1 MQTEAKRKFLID
13 IAFFVVV
20 VAIIY
25 ILFKFLSVYL
35 LPFVIGIAVSFIVQ
49 KPVKAIN
56 KKTRIPKG
64 PITVFFVIFTYFAIV
79 AVLTFVCFLLY
90 QWLANIVKL
99 LPSIIPTITSIL
111 SDFNASLSEK
121 LTSTPD
127 ELVTF
132 INNLPSTLIGNLT
145 KFITNLLS
153 TIAKS
158 AATGAPKLL
167 ISVIITVVAS
177 CYIASGYDSI
187 IKFAY
192 RHTPNKIW
200 STIIDVKQIFGKNL
214 IKMLKGYL
222 LLMIITFAE
231 LSIGL
236 LIIGQNNAVMLAA
249 IICVIDIL
257 PVLGTGAIVIPWALI
272 SLITGNIWKAIGLL
286 ILYIFVTIIRN
297 FLEPKV
303 IGDQVGMHPLLT
315 LLSMFC
321 GLKLIGFIG
330 MFVFPLILI
339 IIVTL
344 YKNGK
349 IKLFVPN
356 SPASKDKQT
365 E

>member
-13 IAFFVVV
+13 IAFFIVI

-56 KKTRIPKG
+56 KKTHIPKG

-79 AVLTFVCFLLY
+79 AIITLICFLLY
-90 QWLANIVKL
+90 QWLASIVKL
-99 LPSIIPTITSIL
+99 LPSIIPTITGVL
-111 SDFNASLSEK
+111 SDFNSSLSDK

-127 ELVTF
+127 ELVNF
-132 INNLPSTLIGNLT
+132 INNLPTTLIGNLT
-145 KFITNLLS
+145 NFITKILS
-153 TIAKS
+153 SIAKN
-158 AATGAPKLL
+158 AATGMPKLL

-192 RHTPNKIW
+192 RHTPKKVW
-200 STIIDVKQIFGKNL
+200 STIIDVKEIFSKNL

-222 LLMIITFAE
+222 LLMIITFVE

-236 LIIGQNNAVMLAA
+236 ILIGQGNGIMLAA

-257 PVLGTGAIVIPWALI
+257 PVLGTGAILIPWALI

-286 ILYIFVTIIRN
+286 VLYVFITIMRN
-297 FLEPKV
+297 FLEPKI

-321 GLKLIGFIG
+321 GLKLIGFAG
-330 MFVFPLILI
+330 MFICPLILI
-339 IIVTL
+339 IITTL

-349 IKLFVPN
+349 IKLFVLD
-356 SPASKDKQT
+356 SPAANDKQT